1 MRGDHPST
9 SHRDFCTTQHPP
21 EDWLKERGER
31 SHSRAPLPLAI
42 GDMIIPNLIS
52 HWLSRFKRWVAQQ
65 SRSQWVGVSRSF
77 FSQELR
83 HARNCRERDS
93 TQEHVVRSISN
104 LRHFKTK
111 PRHTKASK
119 AYFVCFYTFSGQ
131 NYKTAN
137 DCFQGYP
144 LKYSY
149 GRSTI
154 CWSHF

>member
-1 MRGDHPST
+1 MQQSLNKDCLTRARGSSINITPWLLHHPAPT
-9 SHRDFCTTQHPP
+9 RRLI
-21 EDWLKERGER
+21 EGER

-83 HARNCRERDS
+83 HARNCRERAS
-93 TQEHVVRSISN
+93 TPEHVVRSISN

-119 AYFVCFYTFSGQ
+119 AFLYVFTH
-131 NYKTAN
+131 
-137 DCFQGYP
+137 FQGKITKLP
-144 LKYSY
+144 MIAF
-149 GRSTI
+149 RDTP
-154 CWSHF
+154 